1 MRLLHLA
8 DLHLGKKLNEAPL
21 LEDQRFILG
30 QILAVLD
37 REQAEAVL
45 IAGDV
50 YDKPVPPAEA
60 VSLLDDFLTRLSLRG
75 VPVILISGNHDSAER
90 LAFGA
95 RLLAG
100 QKVFLAP
107 AYDAAHAAV
116 QPVRLKDA
124 HGEIYVWPLPFLKP
138 AHVRAAFP
146 ELPIITYTDAL
157 RAAIAAMPLEDGM
170 RNVLVCH
177 QFLTG
182 SERSESE
189 EVSVGGL
196 DNVDASVFDRFD
208 YVALGHLHRAQQVG
222 RPSVRYAGSPLKYSF
237 SEARDS
243 KSVTLIDMGAKGD
256 VSIRA
261 VPLSPRRELRELR
274 GAYDELTLR
283 ANYQHTATDD
293 YLRVILT
300 DEDDVPDALARLQ
313 TIYPNLLSLSYD
325 NARTRLKQTVDAAEA
340 PERRTPLELLADF
353 YALQNNRPLS
363 GEQAAYARALLERI
377 QEGKA

>member
-124 HGEIYVWPLPFLKP
+124 HGEICVWPLPFLKP

-196 DNVDASVFDRFD
+196 DNVDASVFERFD

-243 KSVTLIDMGAKGD
+243 KSVTLIDLGAKGD

-363 GEQAAYARALLERI
+363 SEQAAYASALLERI

>member
-21 LEDQRFILG
+21 LEDQRFILE
-30 QILAVLD
+30 QILTVLD

-116 QPVRLKDA
+116 QPVRLQDA
-124 HGEIYVWPLPFLKP
+124 HGEICVWPLPFLKP

-146 ELPIITYTDAL
+146 ELPIGTYTDAL
-157 RAAIAAMPLEDGM
+157 RAAIAAMPLEEGM

-189 EVSVGGL
+189 EISVGGL

-222 RPSVRYAGSPLKYSF
+222 RSSVRYAGSPLKYSF

-243 KSVTLIDMGAKGD
+243 KSVTLIDLGAKGD
-256 VSIRA
+256 VNIRA
-261 VPLSPRRELRELR
+261 VPLSPQRELRELR